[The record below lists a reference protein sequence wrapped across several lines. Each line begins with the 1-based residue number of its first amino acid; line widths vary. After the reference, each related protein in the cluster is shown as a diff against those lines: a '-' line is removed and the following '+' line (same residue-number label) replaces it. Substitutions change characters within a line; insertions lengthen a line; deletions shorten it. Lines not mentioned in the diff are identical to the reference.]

1 MTSDLDRTTRGDEME
16 SPAVPGPY
24 VTGGVPV
31 LDAGKRRIS
40 ARMGA
45 AAYREMEARVRGDG
59 ERVGDHV
66 AGTRK
71 MVREG
76 RKHDDGKPR
85 MDLIPPEALYA
96 LGRVLEYGAAKYAD
110 RNWEQGFAW
119 GRSVAALKRHL
130 SAWEAGQGCDPE
142 SGMPHLW
149 HVATNA
155 VFLLTFE
162 ARGAGTDDRATGCAL
177 HLWGDLRDSRTQD
190 GARG

>member
-1 MTSDLDRTTRGDEME
+1 MSDSISQMWREHDTEHRSTRGDDME

-24 VTGGVPV
+24 VTGWMPT
-31 LDAGKRRIS
+31 LD
-40 ARMGA
+40 
-45 AAYREMEARVRGDG
+45 DG
-59 ERVGDHV
+59 EWAGDDPIRV
-66 AGTRK
+66 AARLI
-71 MVREG
+71 REG
-76 RKHDDGKPR
+76 RKDDGGKPR

-110 RNWEQGFAW
+110 RNWEKGFAW

-130 SAWEAGQGCDPE
+130 SAWEAGQDCDPE

-162 ARGAGTDDRATGCAL
+162 ARGVGTDDRATGCAL
-177 HLWGDLRDSRTQD
+177 HLWGDIRDSRAQEV
-190 GARG
+190 RR